1 MHFREFTLT
10 LVSIANVFKKT
21 YDNEVKLVIK
31 MQDRASVLLEA
42 LPYIQRFHGKVIVI
56 KIGGSVLGE
65 EKMLDTLL
73 QDVVLLNLFGM
84 KTVVVH
90 GGGPEISGEMR
101 KLGIKPKFI
110 EGLRVTDEKTMEIL
124 HEQLAGKINKQI
136 VLGINHHGGKAF
148 GISGMDGNFIRAHK
162 LIHKT
167 TTSKGKEVEVD
178 LGLVGEVE
186 KIDPTIIHNLI
197 KGGCIPV
204 IAPIGVDT
212 EGRSLNINADITA
225 AELAGAMHAK
235 KLILLTDVVGVMR
248 DPNDEKTLIS
258 ALTVEEARKL
268 MQDGVIKKGMIP
280 KVDACLKAIQGGVE
294 RCHILKGAMPHAL
307 LLEILTE
314 SGIGTMLE
322 RGQ

>member
-1 MHFREFTLT
+1 
-10 LVSIANVFKKT
+10 
-21 YDNEVKLVIK
+21 
-31 MQDRASVLLEA
+31 MQDRASALLEA

-65 EKMLDTLL
+65 EKMLDALL

-90 GGGPEISGEMR
+90 GGGPEISEEMR
-101 KLGIKPKFI
+101 KMKIKPKFI

-124 HEQLAGKINKQI
+124 HEQLAGKINTQI

-148 GISGMDGNFIRAHK
+148 GISGMDGSFIRARK

-167 TTSKGKEVEVD
+167 TTNKGKEVEVD

-186 KIDPTIIHNLI
+186 KIDPTILHNLI

-204 IAPIGVDT
+204 ITPIGVDV
-212 EGRSLNINADITA
+212 EGRSLNINADIAA
-225 AELAGAMHAK
+225 AELAWAMHAK

-258 ALTVEEARKL
+258 VLTVDDAQKL
-268 MQDGVIKKGMIP
+268 IQEGVIKKGMIP
-280 KVDACLKAIQGGVE
+280 KVEACLKAIQGGVE
-294 RCHILKGAMPHAL
+294 RCHILKGTMPHAL

>member
-1 MHFREFTLT
+1 M
-10 LVSIANVFKKT
+10 K
-21 YDNEVKLVIK
+21 
-31 MQDRASVLLEA
+31 DRASVLLEA
-42 LPYIQRFHGKVIVI
+42 LPYIQRFHGKVIII

-84 KTVVVH
+84 KVVVVH
-90 GGGPEISGEMR
+90 GGGPEISEEMR
-101 KLGIKPKFI
+101 KLKIKPKFI

-148 GISGMDGNFIRAHK
+148 GISGMDGNLIRARK
-162 LIHKT
+162 LIYKT
-167 TTSKGKEVEVD
+167 TTSKGEEVEVD

-186 KIDPTIIHNLI
+186 KIDPAIIHNLI
-197 KGGCIPV
+197 RGSCIPV
-204 IAPIGVDT
+204 ITPIGVDA
-212 EGRSLNINADITA
+212 EGRSLNINADTTA
-225 AELAGAMHAK
+225 AKLAEAMRAK

-258 ALTVEEARKL
+258 VLTVDEAQKL
-268 MQDGVIKKGMIP
+268 IQDGVIKKGMIP

-294 RCHILKGAMPHAL
+294 RCHILKGEMPHAL

>member
-1 MHFREFTLT
+1 
-10 LVSIANVFKKT
+10 
-21 YDNEVKLVIK
+21 

-42 LPYIQRFHGKVIVI
+42 LPYIQRFHGKIIVI
-56 KIGGSVLGE
+56 KIGGSVLGG

-84 KTVVVH
+84 KIVVVH
-90 GGGPEISGEMR
+90 GGGPEISEEMR

-110 EGLRVTDEKTMEIL
+110 EGLRVTDERTMEIL

-148 GISGMDGNFIRAHK
+148 GISGMDGNLIRARK
-162 LIHKT
+162 LIHKM

-204 IAPIGVDT
+204 ITPIGVDA
-212 EGRSLNINADITA
+212 EGHSLNINADITA

-258 ALTVEEARKL
+258 VLTVDEARKL
-268 MQDGVIKKGMIP
+268 IQDGVIKKGMIP
-280 KVDACLKAIQGGVE
+280 KVDACLKAIQSGVE
-294 RCHILKGAMPHAL
+294 RCHILKGTMPHVL

-314 SGIGTMLE
+314 SGIGTMIE

>member
-1 MHFREFTLT
+1 MPE
-10 LVSIANVFKKT
+10 
-21 YDNEVKLVIK
+21 
-31 MQDRASVLLEA
+31 RAKIWLEA
-42 LPYIQRFHGKVIVI
+42 LPYIQRFHGKAIVV
-56 KIGGSVLGE
+56 KIGGGVLGE

-84 KTVVVH
+84 KIVVVH
-90 GGGPEISGEMR
+90 GGGPEISEEMH

-124 HEQLAGKINKQI
+124 HEQLAGKINTQI

-148 GISGMDGNFIRAHK
+148 GVSGMDGTLIRARK
-162 LIHKT
+162 LIYKM

-186 KIDPTIIHNLI
+186 KIDPTIIHSLI

-204 IAPIGVDT
+204 ITPIGVDA
-212 EGRSLNINADITA
+212 EGRSLNINADTAA

-235 KLILLTDVVGVMR
+235 KLVLLTDVVGVMR

-258 ALTVEEARKL
+258 VLTVDEAQKL
-268 MQDGVIKKGMIP
+268 IQDGVIKKGMIP
-280 KVDACLKAIQGGVE
+280 KVEACLKAIQSGVE
-294 RCHILKGAMPHAL
+294 RCHILKGTMPHVL

-314 SGIGTMLE
+314 SGVGTMIE
-322 RGQ
+322 RGK